1 MRGRALQLRGLGVQE
16 VADDGEELIRQGPP
30 VDLVLMDVMMPEMDG
45 YETTRAIRERAEWRG
60 IPIIALTAK
69 AMPGDREKSIARGA
83 NDYVP
88 KPVDVDRLLTVVC
101 ALLDP
106 EGADETTP

>member
-1 MRGRALQLRGLGVQE
+1 M
-16 VADDGEELIRQGPP
+16 
-30 VDLVLMDVMMPEMDG
+30 
-45 YETTRAIRERAEWRG
+45 
-60 IPIIALTAK
+60 
-69 AMPGDREKSIARGA
+69 ARGA

-106 EGADETTP
+106 DDSEGDENAGKERTGR

>member
-1 MRGRALQLRGLGVQE
+1 M
-16 VADDGEELIRQGPP
+16 
-30 VDLVLMDVMMPEMDG
+30 
-45 YETTRAIRERAEWRG
+45 TRLSIWL
-60 IPIIALTAK
+60 LTAK

-88 KPVDVDRLLTVVC
+88 KPVDVDQLLTVVC

-106 EGADETTP
+106 EAKEGTEGTETYTNGETGPGTSKEAAVPPTTE

>member
-1 MRGRALQLRGLGVQE
+1 
-16 VADDGEELIRQGPP
+16 
-30 VDLVLMDVMMPEMDG
+30 MMPEMDG
-45 YETTRAIRERAEWRG
+45 YETISAIRRTSRWSG
-60 IPIIALTAK
+60 LPIVALTAK

-88 KPVDVDRLLTVVC
+88 KPVDVDQLLTVVC

-106 EGADETTP
+106 ESADGTTDSAALQPGTTEKAAVPPNTE

>member
-1 MRGRALQLRGLGVQE
+1 VT
-16 VADDGEELIRQGPP
+16 VAI
-30 VDLVLMDVMMPEMDG
+30 V
-45 YETTRAIRERAEWRG
+45 
-60 IPIIALTAK
+60 ALTAK

-88 KPVDVDRLLTVVC
+88 KPVDVDQLLTVVC

-106 EGADETTP
+106 EGADHEERADVEERTDAEEATAPPSPETE

>member
-1 MRGRALQLRGLGVQE
+1 
-16 VADDGEELIRQGPP
+16 
-30 VDLVLMDVMMPEMDG
+30 
-45 YETTRAIRERAEWRG
+45 
-60 IPIIALTAK
+60 
-69 AMPGDREKSIARGA
+69 MPGDREKSIARGA

-106 EGADETTP
+106 DGAESRGPGANDHAPGPERSAGADGASAPERSAVPPCTE